1 MLRILNCI
9 NNKNISVMNE
19 EKELMESL
27 VRNGIKSKNIISFL
41 KLKEEAEKLGFEFS
55 EYDGMDGEFLV
66 TFAIK
71 E

>member
-1 MLRILNCI
+1 MIEL
-9 NNKNISVMNE
+9 

-55 EYDGMDGEFLV
+55 EYDDMDGEFLV
-66 TFAIK
+66 TFVIK
-71 E
+71 K

>member
-1 MLRILNCI
+1 M
-9 NNKNISVMNE
+9 KNE
-19 EKELMESL
+19 EKELVESL
-27 VRNGIKSKNIISFL
+27 VRNEISEENIKAFL

-55 EYDGMDGEFLV
+55 EYDGIDGEFLV